1 MKYLNLAVRFI
12 VVGTVWSIVFATLF
26 RSFVYGIWG
35 FDPAF
40 MKHWSFLWQMWRD
53 GWVIDTPSEWF
64 FFLAIFLFLPFWLLG
79 WLLLARYPWGEKF
92 FKLLHYPMSMLE
104 KFHRR
109 HLKKRVLVITRK
121 KSYRKVRP
129 PALSYVISSNARA
142 KPKKKKSRKDSK
154 DDAKIRDRMDVLS
167 GKKSSNKTKN
177 AEYIPTRDEIDNDDD
192 DDIFDRDSFLK
203 HLKMPSGEETAAVPA
218 VKSAQL
224 SAEEEFEQRR
234 REEAPP
240 WEYDDEPPPPAP
252 EVSPEDQKRMRDE
265 GIRGIEMAIERN
277 GFALIKDV
285 RVNDIKVDF
294 VGISG
299 DRILTAVIDNVA
311 GDWLADEE
319 RFNDEDPLWFSE
331 TSHRVSPVRR
341 LLDIAGGVKEK
352 LGLDDA
358 YEADNILIIEDSK
371 VINAVDMMD
380 IWEDM
385 NVSVCRFGTGGPV
398 SLPIF
403 QDVVQKAEKETSSGF
418 VTECEKAL
426 KG

>member
-1 MKYLNLAVRFI
+1 
-12 VVGTVWSIVFATLF
+12 
-26 RSFVYGIWG
+26 
-35 FDPAF
+35 
-40 MKHWSFLWQMWRD
+40 
-53 GWVIDTPSEWF
+53 
-64 FFLAIFLFLPFWLLG
+64 
-79 WLLLARYPWGEKF
+79 
-92 FKLLHYPMSMLE
+92 
-104 KFHRR
+104 
-109 HLKKRVLVITRK
+109 
-121 KSYRKVRP
+121 
-129 PALSYVISSNARA
+129 
-142 KPKKKKSRKDSK
+142 
-154 DDAKIRDRMDVLS
+154 
-167 GKKSSNKTKN
+167 
-177 AEYIPTRDEIDNDDD
+177 
-192 DDIFDRDSFLK
+192 
-203 HLKMPSGEETAAVPA
+203 
-218 VKSAQL
+218 
-224 SAEEEFEQRR
+224 
-234 REEAPP
+234 
-240 WEYDDEPPPPAP
+240 
-252 EVSPEDQKRMRDE
+252 
-265 GIRGIEMAIERN
+265 MAIERN